1 MQSLM
6 LSLNCNFV
14 FFCFKL
20 VFNTVYSPCRCDRVV
35 WLEERHF
42 WAFEAVMALLGMA
55 AGLAT
60 MARQKILDH
69 RVVQRIQRQVAA
81 GV

>member
-1 MQSLM
+1 M
-6 LSLNCNFV
+6 
-14 FFCFKL
+14 
-20 VFNTVYSPCRCDRVV
+20 V

-42 WAFEAVMALLGMA
+42 WTFEAVMAMVGMA

>member
-1 MQSLM
+1 MAM
-6 LSLNCNFV
+6 V
-14 FFCFKL
+14 G
-20 VFNTVYSPCRCDRVV
+20 VV
-35 WLEERHF
+35 
-42 WAFEAVMALLGMA
+42 